1 MRNKTYENVIL
12 RFHYLLILAAVV
24 FGYFK
29 SDNKH
34 FVTVFLVVSVVYAVF
49 FEIYSFLKRRNS
61 RKLARNIVN
70 MLDMT
75 SQKRIDAFPIS
86 IIVTDSEGE
95 ILWYNERLIDAFGE
109 EEIINLRNI
118 KELNH
123 EILSNSV
130 TKISWNGKFFTV
142 FNDNFIINISYSCT
156 WLIFD
161 GFRAI
166 CDVWDVSVHTY

>member
-24 FGYFK
+24 LGYFK

-95 ILWYNERLIDAFGE
+95 ILWYNERQ
-109 EEIINLRNI
+109 
-118 KELNH
+118 
-123 EILSNSV
+123 
-130 TKISWNGKFFTV
+130 
-142 FNDNFIINISYSCT
+142 
-156 WLIFD
+156 
-161 GFRAI
+161 
-166 CDVWDVSVHTY
+166 